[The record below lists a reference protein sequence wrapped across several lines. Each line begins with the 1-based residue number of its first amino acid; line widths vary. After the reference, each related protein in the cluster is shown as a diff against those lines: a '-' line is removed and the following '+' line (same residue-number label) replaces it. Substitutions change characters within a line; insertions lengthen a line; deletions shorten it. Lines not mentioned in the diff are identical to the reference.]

1 MPKITFI
8 EHNGTPHTVEIAVGK
23 SVMQAAM
30 ENNVPGIDADCGG
43 ECACATCHVY
53 VEPEWLAKTGLPAA
67 GLAGSEHAEFRR
79 RDPARFPAVLPDHGD
94 ARSSTAWSSA
104 CRKASTEQENDAMN
118 APVHYDAALEE
129 AKLNA
134 RSLPLSE
141 IDVSDPKLYQN
152 DVYYPYF
159 ERLRREEPVHY
170 RKDGMYGSFWSV
182 TKFKDIMAVETHPE
196 IYSSEAKLGGISI
209 TDRPMEFRRSSFI
222 SMDPPRHDDQRKV
235 VSPIV
240 APANLNNMSDII
252 RQRVCH
258 VLDNLPRNET
268 FDWVKLV
275 SIELTTLMLTTLFDF
290 PEDER
295 HKLTYWSDVATQD
308 VNAGGEID
316 SEEKRL
322 AILNEALAEFTAMWH
337 ERAARPP
344 GFDLISMLAH
354 GEATKNL
361 VNDPQEFLGNL
372 TLLIV
377 GGNDTTRNSMSG
389 GLWALCKNPGRMG
402 QAARQSRAGHQ
413 HGAGDHSLAVADRA
427 HAPHRGRRRGTR
439 RQADQAGRQG
449 RDVVHL
455 GQPGRGLRSTIRT
468 TSSSIA
474 PGRGIICR
482 SASACIVALA
492 TVWPRCN

>member
-1 MPKITFI
+1 
-8 EHNGTPHTVEIAVGK
+8 
-23 SVMQAAM
+23 
-30 ENNVPGIDADCGG
+30 
-43 ECACATCHVY
+43 
-53 VEPEWLAKTGLPAA
+53 
-67 GLAGSEHAEFRR
+67 
-79 RDPARFPAVLPDHGD
+79 
-94 ARSSTAWSSA
+94 
-104 CRKASTEQENDAMN
+104 MN

-159 ERLRREEPVHY
+159 ERLRREAPVHY

-182 TKFKDIMAVETHPE
+182 SKFKDIMAVETHPE

-252 RQRVCH
+252 RSRVCR

-290 PEDER
+290 PEAER

-316 SEEKRL
+316 TEEKRL
-322 AILNEALAEFTAMWH
+322 VILKEALAEFTAMWH

-389 GLWALCKNPGRMG
+389 GLWALCKNPGEWAKLRANPALVTSMVPEII
-402 QAARQSRAGHQ
+402 RWQSPIVHMRRT
-413 HGAGDHSLAVADRA
+413 AVADAELGGEQIKKGDKVCMWYISGNRDEDSIDNPNDFIIDRA
-427 HAPHRGRRRGTR
+427 RPRHHLSFGFGVHRCVGNRLAEMQLITLWEEIVKRF
-439 RQADQAGRQG
+439 
-449 RDVVHL
+449 
-455 GQPGRGLRSTIRT
+455 P
-468 TSSSIA
+468 SIELMEE
-474 PGRGIICR
+474 PERIYSNFIHGISRMMVRIP
-482 SASACIVALA
+482 A
-492 TVWPRCN
+492 